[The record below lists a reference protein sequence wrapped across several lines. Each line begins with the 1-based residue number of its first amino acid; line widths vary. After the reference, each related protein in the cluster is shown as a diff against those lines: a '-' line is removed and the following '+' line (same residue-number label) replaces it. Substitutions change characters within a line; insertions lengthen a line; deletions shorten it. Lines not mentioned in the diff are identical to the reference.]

1 MIQRKAMEQKAKD
14 GVSDVP
20 KLQKGTTV
28 ASWANS
34 MRVFLSKVPI
44 ARGISTMAYLT
55 RKEAQAPIVAPTIA
69 PDQPHLLKHGSV
81 EGKYENFLLHY
92 DVRFQNDNGTLFG
105 YLEEVTCGT
114 TFVSSIKNYE
124 HTRNGSVV
132 WLDLNK

>member
-1 MIQRKAMEQKAKD
+1 MIQHKAMEQKAKD
-14 GVSDVP
+14 GVPDVP
-20 KLQKGTTV
+20 KLQKGTMV

-34 MRVFLSKVPI
+34 TRVFLSKFPI

-105 YLEEVTCGT
+105 YLEEVTFST
-114 TFVSSIKNYE
+114 TFASSIKN
-124 HTRNGSVV
+124 
-132 WLDLNK
+132 